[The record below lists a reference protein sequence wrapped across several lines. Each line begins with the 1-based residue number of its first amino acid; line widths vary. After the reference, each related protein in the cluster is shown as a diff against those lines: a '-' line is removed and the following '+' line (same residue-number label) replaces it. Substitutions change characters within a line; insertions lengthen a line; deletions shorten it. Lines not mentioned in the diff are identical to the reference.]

1 MTSLGMIISPAFV
14 WAKVFS
20 IMAITAFVGG
30 SKLLLAS
37 AVLRVSL
44 NTTSEVSIA
53 IGSSMAQISE
63 GSLVLL
69 AKAQQLGF
77 VTRQTYLTLI
87 PVCCI
92 LLSLSPFSASVMKRL
107 KLLGSSDYDGQQLEA
122 SSKSNFCEEE
132 TELVGKQNGHGGSS
146 SSGTHEIGRRAKRD
160 GAAADISSV

>member
-1 MTSLGMIISPAFV
+1 
-14 WAKVFS
+14 
-20 IMAITAFVGG
+20 
-30 SKLLLAS
+30 
-37 AVLRVSL
+37 
-44 NTTSEVSIA
+44 
-53 IGSSMAQISE
+53 MAQISE

-122 SSKSNFCEEE
+122 FSSSSKSNFCEEE

-146 SSGTHEIGRRAKRD
+146 SGTHEIGRRAKRD